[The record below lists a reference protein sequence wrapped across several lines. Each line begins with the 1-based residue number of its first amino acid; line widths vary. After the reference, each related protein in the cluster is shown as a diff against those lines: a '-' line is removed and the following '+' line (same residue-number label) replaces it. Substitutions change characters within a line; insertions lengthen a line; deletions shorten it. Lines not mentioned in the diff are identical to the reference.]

1 MLTRE
6 ELNEL
11 KAVVRR
17 AVEEEREMYD
27 EVWLT
32 AKELCKQFQMF
43 TADWLKRYGQLLEPK
58 QAVVTD
64 LDGRKHRTSWVYPRN
79 KIQRMIA
86 TGTIRQLHVKRTDI
100 VMEGRVCGSVL
111 VGA

>member
-1 MLTRE
+1 MTKDEMLE
-6 ELNEL
+6 I
-11 KAVVRR
+11 KGVIRR
-17 AVEEEREMYD
+17 AIEEDHEMD
-27 EVWLT
+27 NEHWLT